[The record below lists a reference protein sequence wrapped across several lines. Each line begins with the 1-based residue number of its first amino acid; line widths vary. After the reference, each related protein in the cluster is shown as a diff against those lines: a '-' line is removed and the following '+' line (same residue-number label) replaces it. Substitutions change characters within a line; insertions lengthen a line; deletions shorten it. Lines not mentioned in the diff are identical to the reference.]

1 MDKHRF
7 ARGPDTGII
16 EIKRVLECLLKNNYE
31 FEGTEDDIIR
41 GRYRYPDDAIA
52 NFTKPLEFSDTD
64 GNAINDG
71 SIKVSIQFEKR
82 ADYTHFEKNEDED
95 EDNIYM
101 GNTNEF
107 IEGLIEE
114 TQKKLRRKRRTRK
127 SRSSTISK
135 RAASI

>member
-7 ARGPDTGII
+7 AREADTGII

-41 GRYRYPDDAIA
+41 GRYSYPDEAIA

-64 GNAINDG
+64 GNWITDG
-71 SIKVSIQFEKR
+71 SIKVSIQFEKK
-82 ADYTHFEKNEDED
+82 ADYTHFEKNKD
-95 EDNIYM
+95 EDNVYV

-114 TQKKLRRKRRTRK
+114 TQKKLRKKRRTRK
-127 SRSSTISK
+127 RRSSTISK